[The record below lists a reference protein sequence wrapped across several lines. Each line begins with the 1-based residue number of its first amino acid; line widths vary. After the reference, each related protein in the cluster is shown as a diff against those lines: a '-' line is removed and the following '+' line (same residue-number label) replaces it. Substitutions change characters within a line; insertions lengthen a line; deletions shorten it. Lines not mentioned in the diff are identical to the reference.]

1 MNLGLVVNNQEQLIS
16 SMELAELCGKRHD
29 NVMRDIKKM
38 EPAYIEVFGQALK
51 FELSLSI
58 KQLPNGGSKKL
69 PCYNLTKSQSLF
81 VVSSYNAVI
90 RAMVQ
95 KRWEELEAKQPPR
108 TFAQALRLA
117 AEQAEKIEALQ
128 LESSQKEIEIKAKDY
143 HIDNL
148 IQNFISGLTITE
160 TMKQFN
166 GVSLRGV
173 IQRLIGD
180 GFLKKVY
187 KWKDLDGVK
196 VLETGLTFTGKS
208 KGWFQPDIKQGEI
221 PKYKKDGTE
230 FYLDTLDLYVT
241 ALGLKKLYNRYTSDK
256 LPMVKAWDGE
266 YRYTAPKKRNV

>member
-1 MNLGLVVNNQEQLIS
+1 MNLDLVVNNQEQLIS
-16 SMELAELCGKRHD
+16 SMELAELCGKRHAD
-29 NVMRDIKKM
+29 VMRDIKKM
-38 EPAYIEVFGQALK
+38 ESSYLEVFGAERKFAL
-51 FELSLSI
+51 
-58 KQLPNGGSKKL
+58 GSYLDKNNQSR
-69 PCYNLTKSQSLF
+69 PRYSLTKSQSLF

-187 KWKDLDGVK
+187 KWKELDNVK

-208 KGWFQPDIKQGEI
+208 KGWFQPDIRQGEI